1 MTAPRFRD
9 VLLGGLPGFLRE
21 GFLPLA
27 GFYVG
32 LRLSGLVAGIALSGL
47 ASLVVYAFERRA
59 GRDGLMVRLSLAF
72 VVVQGA
78 TALAFHSTTLYL
90 AQPIVVT
97 AVWALAFLVSV
108 PLGRPL
114 AGAAACA
121 WYPFP
126 RSFRA
131 TPEFRRV
138 FGVES
143 FVWGGYLLGR
153 SGLRLGALAAGHLEV
168 FLAVVF
174 ATGVPFTFLLT
185 VWSIRYALR
194 ELSADGASAAQAA
207 AGPPRARAVPT
218 G

>member
-21 GFLPLA
+21 GFLPLL
-27 GFYVG
+27 GFYAG
-32 LRLSGLVAGIALSGL
+32 LRLWGLLGGIALATV
-47 ASLVVYAFERRA
+47 ASLGVYALERRA
-59 GRDGLMVRLSLAF
+59 GRDGLLVQLSLAF

-90 AQPIVVT
+90 AQPIVAT
-97 AVWALAFLVSV
+97 AVWALAFLISV

-114 AGAAACA
+114 AGLAACA

-126 RSFRA
+126 RDFRA

-143 FVWGGYLLGR
+143 IVWGVYLLAR
-153 SGLRLGALAAGHLEV
+153 SGLRLVALGAAHLEV
-168 FLAVVF
+168 FLVVTF
-174 ATGVPFTFLLT
+174 ATGIPCTFVLV

-194 ELSADGASAAQAA
+194 ELTEDDRPAP
-207 AGPPRARAVPT
+207 PPRALGLAS
-218 G
+218 

>member
-21 GFLPLA
+21 GFLPLLA
-27 GFYVG
+27 FYAG
-32 LRLSGLVAGIALSGL
+32 LRLSGLLGGIALSTV
-47 ASLVVYAFERRA
+47 ASFAVYALERRA
-59 GRDGLMVRLSLAF
+59 GRDGLLVQLSLAF

-90 AQPIVVT
+90 AQPIVAT

-114 AGAAACA
+114 AGLAACA

-126 RSFRA
+126 RDFRA

-143 FVWGGYLLGR
+143 VVWGVYLLAR
-153 SGLRLGALAAGHLEV
+153 SGLRLVALGAGHLEV
-168 FLAVVF
+168 FLVVTF
-174 ATGVPFTFLLT
+174 ATGIPCTFVLV

-194 ELSADGASAAQAA
+194 ELTEDDHPAP
-207 AGPPRARAVPT
+207 PPRALGLAS
-218 G
+218 